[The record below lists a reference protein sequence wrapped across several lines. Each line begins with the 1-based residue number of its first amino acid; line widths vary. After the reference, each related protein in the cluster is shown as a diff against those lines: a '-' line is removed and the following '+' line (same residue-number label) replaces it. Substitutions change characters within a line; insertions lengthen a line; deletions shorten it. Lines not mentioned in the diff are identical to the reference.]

1 MTKRDLE
8 FIKQRF
14 PMSAATIKR
23 NADIVGGLQNTV
35 PERRVQENALVA
47 GEGKEKSPSC
57 ARFRVVVTSF
67 RCRLTDLDNLC
78 PKWLIDALR
87 YRGRIPD
94 DSPDHIVLEVRQQ
107 KVAHKSEEGTLVE
120 IWHT

>member
-87 YRGRIPD
+87 YKDVFQTIHPITSFSKFDNRRLRTNP
-94 DSPDHIVLEVRQQ
+94 
-107 KVAHKSEEGTLVE
+107 KKAHS
-120 IWHT
+120 